1 MKTELILTRVNEIS
15 AHLKDGAL
23 DFTGQ
28 TALRTLISDLAEQVR
43 METAASNGA
52 GNAAKTISAMLKR
65 IRKDQE
71 GRTALHY
78 AWIDAK
84 GRQCVCDSYRA
95 FRLTEH
101 LPLEDRPA
109 DAGDPI
115 DLDKIVPVIT
125 PEQYYALPLP
135 SVGELKAHIALE
147 RAGKVRGDTI
157 LWYFGDDA
165 PTVDAMYLMDVLAV
179 LPDAAEV
186 YVQRGEAGIRSP
198 MLIKGIRGEAILLP
212 VRCKRYGEKCA
223 AAAKREAETNAAE
236 VAQREDE
243 KRQRNLLTLLQCYND
258 EVERNPEYAL
268 TPDEFANIAQYAYQP
283 AV

>member
-28 TALRTLISDLAEQVR
+28 TALRTLSGDLAEQVR

-52 GNAAKTISAMLKR
+52 GNAAKTISAMLKKL
-65 IRKDQE
+65 RKQD

-84 GRQCVCDSYRA
+84 GRQCVCDGMRA

-125 PEQYYALPLP
+125 PERYYALPLP
-135 SVGELKAHIALE
+135 SVGELKAHVALE
-147 RAGKVRGDTI
+147 RAGKVRGDTL
-157 LWYFGDDA
+157 LWDFGDDA

-198 MLIKGIRGEAILLP
+198 MLIKGARGEAILLP

-236 VAQREDE
+236 VAEHEDK
-243 KRQRNLLTLLQCYND
+243 KRQRNLLTLMQCYHD